1 MHQMLIFIHDGL
13 LCAEDGSCC
22 GRVWKEVK
30 NGRNVSGR
38 MRVKGAFLEPVERE
52 GAASVPSS
60 SKHERDTATSRKEA
74 TPKRDQKNTCKK
86 QKKMAKNHW
95 AQQPHSLNLLEQLST
110 SIHFR
115 ERVQE

>member
-60 SKHERDTATSRKEA
+60 SKARKRHSHLA
-74 TPKRDQKNTCKK
+74 QGSDSQKRPKKY
-86 QKKMAKNHW
+86 
-95 AQQPHSLNLLEQLST
+95 
-110 SIHFR
+110 
-115 ERVQE
+115 VQEAEKNGKKSLGSAATLTEPPGTVEYLNSFP